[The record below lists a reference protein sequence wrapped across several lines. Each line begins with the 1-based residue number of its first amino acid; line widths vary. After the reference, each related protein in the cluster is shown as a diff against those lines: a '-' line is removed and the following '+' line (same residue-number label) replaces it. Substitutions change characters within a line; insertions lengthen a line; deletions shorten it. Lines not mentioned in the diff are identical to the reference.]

1 MNIFWFRRDL
11 RLSDNTGLNLALS
24 DVNNVQPIFIFDK
37 DIIDELPIDDPR
49 VNFLYQE
56 LFKINKE
63 LNTYNSSLRIYHGI
77 PLEVF
82 KQLFKKNP
90 A

>member
-56 LFKINKE
+56 LIKINKE
-63 LNTYNSSLRIYHGI
+63 LNTARKIAE
-77 PLEVF
+77 EV
-82 KQLFKKNP
+82 KQTIEVITK
-90 A
+90 